1 MRNHE
6 YHLLDVFTDRA
17 FTGNPLAVFPRA
29 EGMTSDT
36 MQAIANELNLSE
48 TVFVGEPIAP
58 GRYPIRIFTPAR
70 ELPFAGHPTVGTA
83 HLLAELGMVKRDSP
97 LTLEARI
104 GPLVVRYEDD
114 LAEFTT
120 ATPVEIRAST
130 LDPPAAVQLLG
141 LDTSEVVG
149 EPVLASCGL
158 PYHLIELG
166 SLEALRRAQPSAHV
180 WSEWITPSGY
190 DQIYLYV
197 TVGTNS
203 DDNVIRARMFS
214 SKGGGRED
222 PATGSAASALAGHL
236 AGSSGTTGVYRWEIH
251 QGVEMGRPSQ
261 IFASAD
267 VDGSD
272 WVIRIA
278 GKAVVVGTGMLKSA
292 PGKSDNAR

>member
-1 MRNHE
+1 MQHE

-17 FTGNPLAVFPRA
+17 FSGNPLAVFPQA

-48 TVFVGEPIAP
+48 TVFVAEAIAP

-83 HLLAELGMVKRDSP
+83 HLLAELGIAKRDSP
-97 LTLEARI
+97 LTLEARV

-114 LAEFTT
+114 LAGFTT
-120 ATPVEIRAST
+120 AAPIEIQAST
-130 LDPPAAVQLLG
+130 LDPPAAAQLLG
-141 LDTSEVVG
+141 LDASEVVG

-158 PYHLIELG
+158 PYHLIELD
-166 SLEALRRAQPSAHV
+166 SLDALKRAQPSAHV
-180 WSEWITPSGY
+180 WSEWVSPSGY
-190 DQIYLYV
+190 DQIYLYAM
-197 TVGTNS
+197 GSLHHGNS
-203 DDNVIRARMFS
+203 VIRARMFS

-236 AGSSGTTGVYRWEIH
+236 AVSSGTTGAYRWEIH

-267 VDGSD
+267 VVGSD

-278 GKAVVVGTGMLKSA
+278 GKAVIVGTGMLKSA